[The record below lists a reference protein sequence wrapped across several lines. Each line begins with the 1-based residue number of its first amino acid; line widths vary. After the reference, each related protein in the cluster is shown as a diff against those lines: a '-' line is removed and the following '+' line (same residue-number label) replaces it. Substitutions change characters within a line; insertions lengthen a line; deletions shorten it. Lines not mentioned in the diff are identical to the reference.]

1 MTAIVENVQKQGVES
16 SIITLYDLEYATG
29 VFAYFTSAIDEDLTS
44 IQFRDTGGTIRTY
57 TPIPIEL
64 EGFDVQSDG
73 AIARPTMTVANIEST
88 FKDALGGLGFE
99 DLIGKRITRRTTQE
113 KYLVGNTG
121 DSTPPVEFPS
131 VTYVI
136 DRLASKSVMSVVFE
150 LAAPFDLAGIK
161 LPRRVV
167 IGGACPWKYQG
178 ASTTLAEVNKEGGCS
193 WRSDNKI
200 NIGGTDYLLAVNE
213 SDEMILLKSALTGAA
228 TGTTIG
234 ASGSFT
240 QNSFYFTATQ
250 LQRYDASGVLS
261 TVNDINTRQYWLC
274 TASTSTGPSD
284 TNAAFRKVRPYQT
297 FSSSTTYYGY
307 KEKAHNDIVL
317 QNGNFWRVQRTTVT
331 GYGGSQTSGNI
342 SENNFWTEA
351 DRCGKQITSCRLRF
365 QAKLHPS
372 VSGAFST
379 LQDNTKALPFGGYPG
394 VIQRRR

>member
-16 SIITLYDLEYATG
+16 SIVTLYDLEYATG
-29 VFAYFTSAIDEDLTS
+29 VFAYFTSAIDQDLTS
-44 IQFRDTGGTIRTY
+44 IQFRDTGGTVRTY

-73 AIARPTMTVANIEST
+73 SIPRPTMTVANIEST

-136 DRLASKSVMSVVFE
+136 DRIASKSVMSVVFE

-193 WRSDNKI
+193 WRLDNKI
-200 NIGGTDYLLAVNE
+200 NIGGTDYLLAINE
-213 SDEMILLKSALTGAA
+213 SDEMILLKSAVTGAA
-228 TGTTIG
+228 SN
-234 ASGSFT
+234 ASGLSSFT
-240 QNSFYFTATQ
+240 QNSFYFTATAQ
-250 LQRYDASGVLS
+250 QRYGTTGVLLD
-261 TVNDINTRQYWLC
+261 VNNADTRQYWFC
-274 TASTSTGPSD
+274 IRATSTAPSD
-284 TNAAFRKVRPYQT
+284 TNSAFRKIRVYQT
-297 FSSSTTYYGY
+297 FSTSGVYYGY
-307 KEKAHNDIVL
+307 RDKAFNDVVL
-317 QNGNFWRVQRTTVT
+317 QSGVFWRVQRTSLT
-331 GYGGSQTSGNI
+331 GYGGTQTSI
-342 SENNFWTEA
+342 SENIYWTKA

-372 VSGAFST
+372 VSGAFSA

>member
-16 SIITLYDLEYATG
+16 SIVTLYDLEYADG
-29 VFAYFTSAIDEDLTS
+29 VFAYFTPTIDEDLTS
-44 IQFRDTGGTIRTY
+44 IQFRDSGGTVRTY
-57 TPIPIEL
+57 NAIPIQL

-73 AIARPTMTVANIEST
+73 AISRPSMTVANIEST

-99 DLIGKRITRRTTQE
+99 DLIGRRITRRTTQE
-113 KYLVGNTG
+113 KYLVGNSG

-131 VTYVI
+131 ITYVI
-136 DRLASKSVMSVVFE
+136 DRIASKSIMGVTFE

-178 ASTTLAEVNKEGGCS
+178 ASSTLAEVDKEGGCS
-193 WRSDNKI
+193 WRLDNKI
-200 NIGGTDYLLAVNE
+200 NIGGTDYLLAANE
-213 SDEMILLKSALTGAA
+213 SDEMILLKTALTGAA
-228 TGTTIG
+228 TGTTLE
-234 ASGSFT
+234 ASGSYS

-250 LQRYDASGVLS
+250 LQRYDSSGVLS

-274 TASTSTGPSD
+274 IRSTSTGPSN
-284 TNAAFRKVRPYQT
+284 TNTAFRKVRPYQT
-297 FSSSTTYYGY
+297 FSASGTYYGY
-307 KEKAHNDIVL
+307 KDKGFNDIVL
-317 QNGNFWRVQRTTVT
+317 QNGAFWRAQRTTVT

-342 SENNFWTEA
+342 SENDFWTRA

-372 VSGAFST
+372 VSGAFHA
-379 LQDNTKALPFGGYPG
+379 LQDNKQALPFGGFPG
-394 VIQRRR
+394 VVQRRR